1 MICLRS
7 HASIR
12 FEERESRLEEKPKTL
27 LVRQLIEAISAFLE
41 EHEERS
47 FQHQYADL
55 VPGYFADMYD
65 ALVEQFRV
73 LRRGGYAVCVVGN
86 SMFAGPALKEIRKN
100 GTTVRHPKWQ
110 LPIASRAGVG
120 CNRNVMSEVQA
131 SRPTMCAAVAADAS
145 PILVVDDDA
154 KIVQLVRTYLEREG
168 FEVITAADGPA
179 ALAAFRDRRPRLVVL
194 DLMLPAIDGLA
205 ITRIVR
211 AESDVPILMLSARG
225 ATADRVLGI
234 DEGAD
239 DYVAKPFSPA
249 ELMSRVK
256 AILRRVERSR
266 DRAAQGPV
274 QFRDLIIDASRHD
287 VRRGDE
293 KLDLTHGELRLLLT
307 LVEAEGRILT
317 RESLLDS
324 LYGEGE
330 GDVMERTVDVYVRR
344 LREKLGDDADHPR
357 YIATVRGAGYRTVD
371 DR

>member
-1 MICLRS
+1 
-7 HASIR
+7 
-12 FEERESRLEEKPKTL
+12 
-27 LVRQLIEAISAFLE
+27 
-41 EHEERS
+41 
-47 FQHQYADL
+47 
-55 VPGYFADMYD
+55 
-65 ALVEQFRV
+65 
-73 LRRGGYAVCVVGN
+73 
-86 SMFAGPALKEIRKN
+86 
-100 GTTVRHPKWQ
+100 
-110 LPIASRAGVG
+110 
-120 CNRNVMSEVQA
+120 MSEVQA

>member
-1 MICLRS
+1 M
-7 HASIR
+7 
-12 FEERESRLEEKPKTL
+12 
-27 LVRQLIEAISAFLE
+27 
-41 EHEERS
+41 
-47 FQHQYADL
+47 
-55 VPGYFADMYD
+55 
-65 ALVEQFRV
+65 
-73 LRRGGYAVCVVGN
+73 AV
-86 SMFAGPALKEIRKN
+86 
-100 GTTVRHPKWQ
+100 
-110 LPIASRAGVG
+110 
-120 CNRNVMSEVQA
+120 
-131 SRPTMCAAVAADAS
+131 AVAAEAS

-168 FEVITAADGPA
+168 FEVVTAANGPA
-179 ALAAFRDRRPRLVVL
+179 ALAAFRERRPRLVVL

-211 AESDVPILMLSARG
+211 TESDVPILMLSARG
-225 ATADRVLGI
+225 TAADRVLGI

-249 ELMSRVK
+249 ELVSRVK

-266 DRAAQGPV
+266 DRAADGPV
-274 QFRDLIIDASRHD
+274 AFRDLIIDPSRHD

-293 KLDLTHGELRLLLT
+293 KLDLTSGELRLLLT
-307 LVEAEGRILT
+307 LVEAGGRILT

-330 GDVMERTVDVYVRR
+330 GDVLERTVDVYVRR
-344 LREKLGDDADHPR
+344 LREKLGDDADQPR